1 MTVSKKMIEKQL
13 LQVMDPELNMSI
25 IDLGLIY
32 DIKVTGEKK
41 VKITMTLTSLGCPL
55 YSVIEEE
62 IKSHIN
68 TLGVNE
74 KDIEITLT
82 FDPPWT
88 MERMSENAK
97 AMLGI

>member
-1 MTVSKKMIEKQL
+1 
-13 LQVMDPELNMSI
+13 MSI

>member
-1 MTVSKKMIEKQL
+1 MIEKQL